1 MQILLLRFMVRAIFH
16 LQDIRRNVLSKLIE
30 ICMDTPCWWPSGWA
44 PTWRPEI
51 NRNICQRVLL
61 QKREYGISLK
71 ELINI
76 KVIFFLI

>member
-44 PTWRPEI
+44 PTWQPEI
-51 NRNICQRVLL
+51 NRNICRRVLL

-71 ELINI
+71 ELINF